1 MSPVLTWRETA
12 WRDSVNPHRTSP
24 KSKKPG
30 IMFVRHSPGGPLFDL
45 LGLSTR
51 EELVYRTM
59 LRCPDLNV
67 AALAAHLSI
76 TADEVHEALDVL
88 ADLALIRLGT
98 EGGQARAVRPQA
110 GLTALLAQVEAEV
123 AVRQRQVEATR
134 AAIAAV
140 ADVHDEQ
147 PQSGDGRILEG
158 LDAVRERL
166 SELAQAAREECLSF
180 TTGRA
185 QTADTIDAEAPLNQ
199 SALRRG
205 VRIRNVYQESF
216 RNDPATVAHARW
228 MAVQGGQSRTA
239 PTLPMRM
246 VIVDREAALVP
257 IDPADP
263 RRGALELRSPG
274 VIAGLV
280 ALFEQIWRTAAPFDA
295 PAALDEN
302 GLTPPERELLR
313 LLAAGHT
320 DESAARKLA
329 VSVRSVQRMMTSLTE
344 RLNAA
349 SRFQAGVNAAHRG
362 WL

>member
-1 MSPVLTWRETA
+1 M
-12 WRDSVNPHRTSP
+12 
-24 KSKKPG
+24 
-30 IMFVRHSPGGPLFDL
+30 GGALFDL

-51 EELVYRTM
+51 DELVYRTM
-59 LRCPDLNV
+59 LGHPELNV
-67 AALAAHLSI
+67 AGLAAHLSI
-76 TADEVHEALDVL
+76 TAGEVHEALDVL
-88 ADLALIRLGT
+88 ADLALIRLGIDD
-98 EGGQARAVRPQA
+98 GHARAVRPQA
-110 GLTALLAQVEAEV
+110 GLTALLARVEADI
-123 AVRQRQVEATR
+123 AVQQRQVEATR

-140 ADVHDEQ
+140 TDAHDQQ

-158 LDAVRERL
+158 IEAVRERL
-166 SELAQAAREECLSF
+166 AELAQAAREECLSF

-185 QTADTIDAEAPLNQ
+185 QTADTMNAETPLNQ
-199 SALRRG
+199 GALRRG
-205 VRIRNVYQESF
+205 VRIRNIYQESF
-216 RNDPATVAHARW
+216 RNDPATLAHARR
-228 MAVQGGQSRTA
+228 MVAQGGQSRSA

-257 IDPADP
+257 IDPANP
-263 RRGALELRSPG
+263 REGALELRSPG

-280 ALFEQIWRTAAPFDA
+280 ALFEQIWQTAVPFDA

-302 GLTPPERELLR
+302 GLTAPERELLR

-344 RLNAA
+344 RLSAA